1 MYCPKCGAE
10 LNEGVKFCS
19 KCGAAI
25 QVEENPTSQEETK
38 LEKPS
43 ENVDEEKK
51 ETKGEAAPVKKTRKK
66 PTTKKR
72 TTSPKTEKTEVITT
86 VQEGDMPAPNY
97 YRWVIVGVSFF
108 GLLIFFGNGGFAL
121 SFWWWIVAFATAFM
135 GWAAYEKSFDT
146 KDSAKGGLMICVA
159 LCLLL
164 VMCTGGG
171 SNEYGS
177 DNNSAETR
185 GTSSSKKED
194 KCPDWVYG
202 FWKVN
207 TPYGMSSA
215 AFFEGGGYTDNLDKG
230 SGTFYYIESERM
242 IHTSTGS
249 RYEVDLSNHRI
260 GIGEGYWMHKIN

>member
-1 MYCPKCGAE
+1 MNCTKCGAE
-10 LNEGVKFCS
+10 LSEGAKFCG
-19 KCGAAI
+19 KCGATI
-25 QVEENPTSQEETK
+25 QVAKKTSSQEEAKT
-38 LEKPS
+38 EKSS

-51 ETKGEAAPVKKTRKK
+51 GKKGEAAPVKKTRKK

-72 TTSPKTEKTEVITT
+72 TTSPKTEKTEVTTT

-121 SFWWWIVAFATAFM
+121 SFWWWIVAFTTAFM

-146 KDSAKGGLMICVA
+146 KDSAKGGLMICGA
-159 LCLLL
+159 LCLLMA
-164 VMCTGGG
+164 MCTGGV
-171 SNEYGS
+171 S
-177 DNNSAETR
+177 DDNDSSTETR
-185 GTSSSKKED
+185 GISSSKKED

-230 SGTFYYIESERM
+230 SGTFYYNESERM

-260 GIGEGYWMHKIN
+260 GIGEGYWMTKIN